1 MNILLVSYGSTGDVR
16 PFLALGLALRAK
28 GPRVRIC
35 APPDS
40 ERIFAEC
47 GLPFSPLGRSVRH
60 LMASRADQ
68 LVARPL
74 AAMAPMTREL
84 RRELV
89 TQFKHL
95 PAFAR
100 DADMIVGGG
109 LAIAVPSV
117 AEACGIP
124 YRYAVGIPALLP
136 SRCHAPITLPWQNLP
151 AFGNLVLWRLAG
163 TLLDW
168 GYRSLLNH
176 HRRILGLA
184 AVSHIL
190 PHLTANLIIAA
201 DKELAPLPSEAPL
214 DCWQTGYWHPPSNDR
229 LSTAIVRFLE
239 DGDPPIYIG
248 FGSMG
253 DPAPQE
259 TIALLRRAVKRAGV
273 RAILQ
278 SGWAGWRFQ
287 SDAACLCV
295 TDELPHAHL
304 FARVAA
310 VVHHGGVGTVMTA
323 ARAGVPQLIVPH
335 LLDQYYWGRRVWG
348 LGLGPRPVPKNRLS
362 AEGLSQTLD
371 RMITSRTMR
380 ANARKLS
387 RLLGGRDGARQA
399 ADLILDRMGN

>member
-1 MNILLVSYGSTGDVR
+1 MDILLVSYGSTGDVR
-16 PFLALGLALRAK
+16 PFLALGLALRAR
-28 GPRVRIC
+28 GQRVRIC

-40 ERIFAEC
+40 ERIFADR
-47 GLPFSPLGRSVRH
+47 GLPFFPLGRSVRH
-60 LMASRADQ
+60 LMANRADQ

-84 RRELV
+84 RKELV
-89 TQFKHL
+89 TQFKTL
-95 PAFAR
+95 SAFAR
-100 DADMIVGGG
+100 TADLIIGGG

-151 AFGNLVLWRLAG
+151 AFGNLILWRLAG

-168 GYRSLLNH
+168 GYRSLLNR
-176 HRRILGLA
+176 HRRLLGL
-184 AVSHIL
+184 HPIPHMM

-229 LSTAIVRFLE
+229 LPTEVVRFL
-239 DGDPPIYIG
+239 DGGDPPIYIG

-259 TIALLRRAVKRAGV
+259 TIALLRRAVQWAGV
-273 RAILQ
+273 RAIIQ
-278 SGWAGWRFQ
+278 SGWAGWHFE
-287 SDAACLCV
+287 SDADCLGV
-295 TDELPHAHL
+295 TDELSHDHL
-304 FARVAA
+304 FTRVAA
-310 VVHHGGVGTVMTA
+310 TVHHGGVGTVMTA

-335 LLDQYYWGRRVWG
+335 LLDQYYWGRRIWE

-362 AEGLSQTLD
+362 AEGLSQILD
-371 RMITSRTMR
+371 RMITTRTMR
-380 ANARKLS
+380 AKARKLS
-387 RLLGGRDGARQA
+387 HLLRHRDGARQA
-399 ADLILDRMGN
+399 ADLILNRIGN